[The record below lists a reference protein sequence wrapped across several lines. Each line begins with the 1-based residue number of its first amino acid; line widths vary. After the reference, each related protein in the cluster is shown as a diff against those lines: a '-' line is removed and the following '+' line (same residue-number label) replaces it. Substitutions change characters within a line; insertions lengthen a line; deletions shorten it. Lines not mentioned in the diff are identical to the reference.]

1 MHWTTWLYIGMFG
14 LVGAFWG
21 MQDAHAAEKDP
32 PGPEQI
38 QSLYMLA
45 VGHAGIGVPEKAP
58 RVYRV
63 SNKTLCVLANRP
75 ENCRVLG
82 IQAADAV
89 FYSEELDFTKAFDSS
104 ILLHEFV
111 HYLQWSKS
119 GNIKSQ
125 FEQRAREC
133 QAYKVQAEV
142 LGKLNIY
149 FLPPAEFCD
158 E

>member
-1 MHWTTWLYIGMFG
+1 MKKLLLALLLITQSVF
-14 LVGAFWG
+14 
-21 MQDAHAAEKDP
+21 AAEKDP

-38 QSLYMLA
+38 RDLYVLA
-45 VGHAGIGVPEKAP
+45 VGHAGIGVPLVAP
-58 RVYRV
+58 NVYRV
-63 SNKTLCVLANRP
+63 SNKTLCVLANRQDT
-75 ENCRVLG
+75 CKVLG

-89 FYSEELDFTKAFDSS
+89 FYSNELDFTKPLDSS

-111 HYLQWSKS
+111 HYLQWAKS
-119 GNIKSQ
+119 GNIKST

-149 FLPPAEFCD
+149 FIPPAEFCD